1 MSTTT
6 TGAKIIIPPPEL
18 CAERQCAEDERSF
31 LTSASGVQYQAD
43 TDAIVL
49 DMRSGITI
57 TLPRRLIDEL
67 ARAPQTTLKS
77 ELALRVGGDALSVPS
92 LDVDI
97 AITGLLRD
105 LLGFNIQRKG
115 GQARSDV
122 KAAAARANGAKG
134 GRPHK
139 KDAA

>member
-6 TGAKIIIPPPEL
+6 TRAKIIIPPPEL
-18 CAERQCAEDERSF
+18 RAERQRVEDERSR
-31 LTSASGVQYQAD
+31 LASASGVQYQAD
-43 TDAIVL
+43 TDLLVL

-57 TLPRRLIDEL
+57 TLPRRLVDEL
-67 ARAPQTTLKS
+67 ADAPQATLKK
-77 ELALRVGGDALSVPS
+77 ELALHVGGDALSVPS

-97 AITGLLRD
+97 AVAGLLRD

-115 GQARSDV
+115 GQARSDA
-122 KAAAARANGAKG
+122 KAAASRANGAKG

-139 KDAA
+139 THAA

>member
-6 TGAKIIIPPPEL
+6 TCAKIIIPPPEL
-18 CAERQCAEDERSF
+18 CAERQRAEDERSF